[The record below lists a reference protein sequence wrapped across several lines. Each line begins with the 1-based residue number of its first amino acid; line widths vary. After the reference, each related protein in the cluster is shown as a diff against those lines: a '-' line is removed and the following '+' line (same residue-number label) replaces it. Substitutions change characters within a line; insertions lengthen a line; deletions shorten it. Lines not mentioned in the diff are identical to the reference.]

1 MDRKYIVVA
10 IVGSLP
16 FALWWGVPT
25 YNKAKADAM
34 VDELC
39 AKDGGIRVYESVV
52 LPADRFDRNGI
63 VNVPNIKYKKPNDEY
78 YYTNNTTW
86 IVQKNGDPNDL
97 VIWRDQI
104 ELYRISDGKKLG
116 TATYYARRGGDPP
129 SPMHPS
135 SYMCPKSIGLEKK
148 IFVKN

>member
-1 MDRKYIVVA
+1 MTWKYGLVA

-39 AKDGGIRVYESVV
+39 AKDGGIKVYETVA

-63 VNVPNIKYKKPNDEY
+63 VNVPSIRSKKPGDEY
-78 YYTNNTTW
+78 YYTNSTKW
-86 IVQKNGDPNDL
+86 IVQGKGDPNDL
-97 VIWRDQI
+97 VIWRDQF
-104 ELYRISDGKKLG
+104 ELYRLSDEKKLG

-135 SYMCPKSIGLEKK
+135 SYMCPMGTDLFKK
-148 IFVKN
+148 VFVRN